1 MTDQPEENQEECS
14 RDHIRAGYEYLFSL
28 PAPLLKA
35 VIAAEIKNSFQYWT
49 GQIERR
55 EYLRWKNLS
64 WFTKEARIA
73 RQIGWT
79 DRG

>member
-1 MTDQPEENQEECS
+1 MTEQPEEHQEEGS

-35 VIAAEIKNSFQYWT
+35 IIAAEIKNSVQYWM
-49 GQIERR
+49 GKIDRR
-55 EYLRWKNLS
+55 EYRRWKNLS
-64 WFTKEARIA
+64 WFTKEARVA